1 MITIKEKDRDA
12 LRFLWL
18 KCVDE
23 GLTEVVV
30 YRFCR
35 LVFGLKPSPVILGS
49 TIRHHPSNCSKSDPA
64 SRVKKVLE
72 EDLYVNDLATGTDS
86 EEEAIQLRTN
96 RQRQ

>member
-18 KCVDE
+18 KRVDE

-35 LVFGLKPSPVILGS
+35 LVFGLKPSPAILGS
-49 TIRHHPSNCSKSDPA
+49 TIRHHPSNCSKSDPE